1 MTKNRGFEGV
11 LIQGGPIFKYIHFVL
26 YLLTLIDSGSKT
38 GMLFLNDSVYYTH
51 TKITILDIVQRT

>member
-38 GMLFLNDSVYYTH
+38 GMLFPNDSVYYTH
-51 TKITILDIVQRT
+51 SKRTILDIVQRT